1 MLISPFPPRCFHEKT
16 LFCFLFALIDPG
28 GLCPTPRPI
37 PTTTSIPTQEP
48 APTRESLPITPVESA
63 FAPGNPTAAPLDEVI
78 ASHMVTFETPDGAT
92 ITGELYGSG
101 ETAIVFSVMGNCKP
115 GWRKFAQLTAAQ
127 GLMALTYPWRG
138 CRESGPADE
147 DELQKFVDDARGA
160 ISFVRA
166 QGARKLILAGASLGG
181 LASAKL
187 AIESQASGIIIVAS
201 PPAIPDWGFEIEPAD
216 LNTDIPKLFI
226 TAENDPTV
234 PASAT
239 RQLHD
244 LAAEPKEWQTYPG
257 YKHGTDL
264 FETESGEAMQ
274 QRILE
279 FILRIVSGH

>member
-1 MLISPFPPRCFHEKT
+1 MKK
-16 LFCFLFALIDPG
+16 LFFASCLLLVIVDA
-28 GLCPTPRPI
+28 CAVTPEI
-37 PTTTSIPTQEP
+37 VPTTTSVPQHEPT
-48 APTRESLPITPVESA
+48 PTHPSPQITPVESA

-78 ASHMVTFETPDGAT
+78 ASQTVSFETPDGAT

-101 ETAIVFSVMGNCKP
+101 DTAVVFSVMGNCKP
-115 GWRKFAQLTAAQ
+115 GWREFAQLTAAQ

-138 CRESGPADE
+138 CRDSGSANE
-147 DELQKFVDDARGA
+147 KELQKFLDDARGA
-160 ISFVRA
+160 IQFVRD
-166 QGARKLILAGASLGG
+166 QGAQKIILTGASLGG
-181 LASAKL
+181 VASAKL
-187 AIESQASGIIIVAS
+187 AIESGASGIIIVAS
-201 PPAIPDWGFEIEPAD
+201 PPAISQWGFEIESAD

-226 TAENDPTV
+226 TAEHDPTV

-264 FETESGEAMQ
+264 FETESKEAMQ

-279 FILRIVSGH
+279 FILRIASGQ